1 MNLMIDRNPGAPPL
15 YAQLENILKQK
26 IEQGT
31 YKRGDFLPTE
41 KELMAEYQLS
51 RVTVR
56 QAMTN
61 LVQSG
66 YVRARRGIGTDVV
79 YEKVE
84 EQLERVISFTEEMKK
99 HNITMETTYCEME
112 LVHPTER
119 VARCYCLK
127 RVRNAEGKP
136 MVYSISYL
144 KKICELPLATEP
156 YMTSLYQY
164 LWNVHGI
171 LLESGRD
178 TLEAALP
185 SEEVQRMLE
194 IDAQMPIFIRS
205 RQTFLGDGTVFEY
218 SICYYPGNRYKYTVE
233 L

>member
-1 MNLMIDRNPGAPPL
+1 MNLIIDRNPGAPPL

-66 YVRARRGIGTDVV
+66 YVV

-99 HNITMETTYCEME
+99 HNITMETTYCEMT

-119 VARCYCLK
+119 VARILKIPVTEQCYCLK